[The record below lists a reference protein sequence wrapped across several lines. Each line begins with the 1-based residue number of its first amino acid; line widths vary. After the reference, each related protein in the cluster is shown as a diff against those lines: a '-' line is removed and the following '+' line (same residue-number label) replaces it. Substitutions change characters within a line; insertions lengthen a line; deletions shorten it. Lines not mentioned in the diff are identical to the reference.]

1 MILFRTMVRNV
12 FTGMLCLFLSTGV
25 CSAGDGIKTAGD
37 IGQLLLPATAYT
49 LTFTR
54 HDRAGR
60 KMFYKS
66 YFSSMALSYA
76 LKYSIDDNRP
86 NGSTNENSF
95 ISAHT
100 ASAFGG
106 AAFIQ
111 RRYGWKLG
119 VPAYAAASFVGWSRI
134 HAKAHNT
141 DDVIRGAAIGVAG
154 AYLFTRPIGKD
165 WVMSP
170 IIGSD
175 VVGVSFTKRW

>member
-1 MILFRTMVRNV
+1 MNALKSTVRHLY
-12 FTGMLCLFLSTGV
+12 FGMLCLILSTAV

-37 IGQLLLPATAYT
+37 IGQILLPATAYT

-54 HDRAGR
+54 HDRTGR

-86 NGSTNENSF
+86 NGSKSEDSF

-134 HAKAHNT
+134 HSNSHDS
-141 DDVIRGAAIGVAG
+141 DDVIRGAAIGIAG
-154 AYLFTRPIGKD
+154 AYLFTRPVGRN

-175 VVGVSFTKRW
+175 TVGLSFTKRW